1 MKRYLWVVERK
12 DGDEWVSTSKTA
24 MRRSWAREDVMYL
37 RDFGNAWQREQ
48 KYRVVKYT
56 PAE

>member
-1 MKRYLWVVERK
+1 MSKRYLWVVELMENDAWVPTWRTAHTKGGCTELKK
-12 DGDEWVSTSKTA
+12 DALE
-24 MRRSWAREDVMYL
+24 
-37 RDFGNAWQREQ
+37 AWPQK